1 MFKLKLSQVFSL
13 LNKGKVNQQTQKKT
27 IAAKIQRKRR
37 INFKRAI

>member
-27 IAAKIQRKRR
+27 IAAKYKE
-37 INFKRAI
+37 KEE